1 VNRDNIDK
9 FITEA
14 LVIEAEEA
22 KKAGMVGFVARA
34 LTMATLPHK
43 AVLGCEFTRQNG
55 LYTLSILAPSKIG
68 LPYGSI
74 PRLLLSWVTTE
85 AVRTRSPVLEL
96 GPTLSD
102 FMAEL
107 GYTPTGGE
115 KGDITRLRNQM
126 TRLFSSSISCIYD
139 DKSKT
144 RIVNVNIA
152 EEACLWWNPKTPDQL
167 PLWKSTIT
175 LGSGFFKEIIEKP
188 VPIDIRAL
196 KLLKR
201 SPMALDI
208 YCWLT
213 HRLFYLQKPVEIPW
227 AGLQLQFGADYTRER
242 DFKAAFL
249 QHLRAVGVVYPEAK
263 VEEGERGLI
272 LKPSRPHV
280 ARMPELLPYERKQH
294 KAAVARAAEQQAE
307 FANSLFEPATRR
319 LKTETFEK
327 AKQAAPG
334 FDVYYLEQEWREWI
348 AKKGEQPKNP
358 DAAFV
363 GFCRRKAQ
371 LKTT

>member
-1 VNRDNIDK
+1 MNQNHIDK
-9 FITEA
+9 FITKA
-14 LVIEAEEA
+14 LAIEAEEA
-22 KKAGMVGFVARA
+22 RKAGMLGFMARV

-43 AVLGCEFTRQNG
+43 ATPGSEFKRHNG
-55 LYTLSILAPSKIG
+55 AFRLTILAPSDVG

-96 GPTLSD
+96 GPTLSA
-102 FMAEL
+102 FMDDL

-139 DKSKT
+139 DKNKT
-144 RIVNVNIA
+144 RIVNVNLVK
-152 EEACLWWNPKTPDQL
+152 EACLWWDPKTPDQL

-175 LGSGFFKEIIEKP
+175 LGTDFFNEIIEKP

-227 AGLQLQFGADYTRER
+227 AGLQLQFGADYKLTRQ
-242 DFKAAFL
+242 FKEAFL
-249 QHLRAVGVVYPEAK
+249 QHLRAVLVVYPDAK
-263 VEEGERGLI
+263 VEEGTRGLI
-272 LKPSRPHV
+272 LKPSKPHV

-294 KAAVARAAEQQAE
+294 KAAVTRAAEQQTAL
-307 FANSLFEPATRR
+307 ANSLFEPATLR

-327 AKQAAPG
+327 AGQAAPG
-334 FDVYYLEQEWREWI
+334 FDIYYLEQEWREWI
-348 AKKGEQPKNP
+348 AKTGEQPKNP
-358 DAAFV
+358 DAAFI
-363 GFCRRKAQ
+363 GFCKKKYQQGNR
-371 LKTT
+371 

>member
-1 VNRDNIDK
+1 VNQNYIDK

-14 LVIEAEEA
+14 MAIEAGEA
-22 KKAGMVGFVARA
+22 KKAGMLGFMARV
-34 LTMATLPHK
+34 LTMATLPHR
-43 AVLGCEFTRQNG
+43 ATSENEFTRRNG
-55 LYTLSILAPSKIG
+55 NLELTIWSPKSVG

-188 VPIDIRAL
+188 VPIDI
-196 KLLKR
+196 
-201 SPMALDI
+201 
-208 YCWLT
+208 
-213 HRLFYLQKPVEIPW
+213 
-227 AGLQLQFGADYTRER
+227 
-242 DFKAAFL
+242 
-249 QHLRAVGVVYPEAK
+249 GV
-263 VEEGERGLI
+263 
-272 LKPSRPHV
+272 
-280 ARMPELLPYERKQH
+280 
-294 KAAVARAAEQQAE
+294 
-307 FANSLFEPATRR
+307 
-319 LKTETFEK
+319 
-327 AKQAAPG
+327 
-334 FDVYYLEQEWREWI
+334 
-348 AKKGEQPKNP
+348 
-358 DAAFV
+358 
-363 GFCRRKAQ
+363 
-371 LKTT
+371 